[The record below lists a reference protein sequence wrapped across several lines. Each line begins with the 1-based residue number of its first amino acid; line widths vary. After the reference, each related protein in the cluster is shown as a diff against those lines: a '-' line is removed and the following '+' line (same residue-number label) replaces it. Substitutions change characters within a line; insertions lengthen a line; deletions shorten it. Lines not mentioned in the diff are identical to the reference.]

1 MRFAAV
7 HSCAVAG
14 CAVPL
19 EGRAD
24 AHARTHAARHTH
36 LNVRAHAYTGTEAR
50 AHPHI
55 HTPTYTHHTH
65 TCARARARTHSSGN
79 DVLLMRA
86 AHTTLQAAARAA
98 APTARSC
105 RPRACLPRAALQLD
119 WRRCLRGAVR
129 RPPLQRG
136 QQAQPRSRVRRWRV
150 YRRAAPISTAAP
162 HSPARRAGARTSHIG
177 RRRRT
182 RAWRARARRARAG
195 AVLRDGFGRCRA
207 ARSRRSSAVK
217 THCARCG
224 VRKCKS
230 GLQLRRA
237 RQPAAHARTRT

>member
-1 MRFAAV
+1 MRMRFAAV
-7 HSCAVAG
+7 HSCAAAG

-65 TCARARARTHSSGN
+65 TCARAHARTHSSVN

-86 AHTTLQAAARAA
+86 VHTTLQAAARAA

-105 RPRACLPRAALQLD
+105 RPRACLPWAALQLD
-119 WRRCLRGAVR
+119 WRRCLR
-129 RPPLQRG
+129 
-136 QQAQPRSRVRRWRV
+136 S
-150 YRRAAPISTAAP
+150 
-162 HSPARRAGARTSHIG
+162 G
-177 RRRRT
+177 RRSSV
-182 RAWRARARRARAG
+182 G
-195 AVLRDGFGRCRA
+195 
-207 ARSRRSSAVK
+207 SRRSRAAA
-217 THCARCG
+217 CAG
-224 VRKCKS
+224 GGS
-230 GLQLRRA
+230 TEGLRRSA
-237 RQPAAHARTRT
+237 RRLRIRRHAALVPEPRISAGGGARELGWLGLVERVPVRS

>member
-1 MRFAAV
+1 M
-7 HSCAVAG
+7 
-14 CAVPL
+14 PL

-36 LNVRAHAYTGTEAR
+36 LSVRAHAYTGTEAR

-65 TCARARARTHSSGN
+65 TCARTHARTHSSGN

-105 RPRACLPRAALQLD
+105 RPRACLPWATLQLD
-119 WRRCLRGAVR
+119 WRRCLRSAVR

-150 YRRAAPISTAAP
+150 YRRAADQHGGSAFAGTPRWCQNLAYRQAAAA
-162 HSPARRAGARTSHIG
+162 HASLAGSG
-177 RRRRT
+177 
-182 RAWRARARRARAG
+182 
-195 AVLRDGFGRCRA
+195 
-207 ARSRRSSAVK
+207 SSSACRCGLKGRLWPLPGCQVASQQRRQD
-217 THCARCG
+217 TARCG
-224 VRKCKS
+224 VRKRKP
-230 GLQLRRA
+230 GLHLRRA

>member
-1 MRFAAV
+1 M
-7 HSCAVAG
+7 
-14 CAVPL
+14 PL

-24 AHARTHAARHTH
+24 AHAHTRSLAHTPERSRTRLHRHRSACTPTH
-36 LNVRAHAYTGTEAR
+36 TYTY
-50 AHPHI
+50 I
-55 HTPTYTHHTH
+55 HTPYTHMR
-65 TCARARARTHSSGN
+65 ARARAHSSVNG
-79 DVLLMRA
+79 VLLMRA

-105 RPRACLPRAALQLD
+105 RPRACLPWAALQLD
-119 WRRCLRGAVR
+119 WRRCLRSAVR

-162 HSPARRAGARTSHIG
+162 HSPARRAGGRISHIG
-177 RRRRT
+177 RRRRRA

-217 THCARCG
+217 TLHAAASHG
-224 VRKCKS
+224 KRKP
-230 GLQLRRA
+230 GLHLRRA